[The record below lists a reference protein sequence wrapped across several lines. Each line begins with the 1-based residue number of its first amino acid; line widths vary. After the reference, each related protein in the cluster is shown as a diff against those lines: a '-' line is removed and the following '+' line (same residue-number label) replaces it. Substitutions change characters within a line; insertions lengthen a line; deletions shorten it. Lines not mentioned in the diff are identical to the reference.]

1 MKKTIIFAAL
11 AIFTH
16 SFTAEKKAY
25 LIYNDKGKIS
35 SYEKLLKA
43 AKESDMIF
51 FGEFHDN
58 PICHWL
64 ELELTKDL
72 YAEKKDKLV
81 LGAEMFEAD
90 NQIVLT
96 KYLTGV
102 ISDSAFEKDTR
113 LWGNYGT
120 DYKPLIEFAKANK
133 LNFVATNIP
142 RRYAS
147 MVYHKGLAS
156 LDTISK
162 EAKQWIAPL
171 PIKYDSTVQ
180 SYKEIFENSGGHGGQ
195 NLPMSQASKDATMA
209 HFIMQNW
216 KPGQTFLHY
225 NGAYHSNNHS
235 AICWYLKQSNPNL
248 KVLVISAASQEN
260 IEKLSTESLGLGD
273 FIICIPESMTR
284 TMQ

>member
-11 AIFTH
+11 AIFTL

-25 LIYNDKGKIS
+25 LIYNGKGKIS